1 MAVAPTLRHAAEA
14 AGGEFVLEQDGRRV
28 GELTYSLGG
37 GRMVIRHTGVDLPL
51 RGSGAARRLLDAAV
65 AYARERTLKIVP
77 HCSYAEV
84 VLGRS
89 AEFADVLER

>member
-37 GRMVIRHTGVDLPL
+37 GRMVIRHTGVAP
-51 RGSGAARRLLDAAV
+51 RCAAAARRAGSSTRRSPMRA
-65 AYARERTLKIVP
+65 
-77 HCSYAEV
+77 S
-84 VLGRS
+84 GR
-89 AEFADVLER
+89 